1 MLALSKN
8 LPFSIDI
15 FVTSYSKIYIFFF
28 CKDNPGNNVTCT
40 VVIIFIIIVNMLINS
55 LKYLLLTEI
64 PHGWLRHPFNIKK
77 ISLLFKKS

>member
-15 FVTSYSKIYIFFF
+15 FVTSYSKIY
-28 CKDNPGNNVTCT
+28 DNPGNNVTCT

>member
-15 FVTSYSKIYIFFF
+15 FVTSYSKNFFF

>member
-15 FVTSYSKIYIFFF
+15 FVTSYSKIYFF

-64 PHGWLRHPFNIKK
+64 PHGWLHHPFNIKK

>member
-8 LPFSIDI
+8 LLFSIDI
-15 FVTSYSKIYIFFF
+15 LSQVILKFIFF

-40 VVIIFIIIVNMLINS
+40 VLIIFIIIVNMLINS

-77 ISLLFKKS
+77 FSLLFKKS